1 MMNRYLKHTALVMV
15 LLFSLGIAGCTGTP
29 IKLAGAT
36 KAESVDTSKGRTIS
50 ASASGFQLL
59 LLIPIN
65 INSRHERAYQEVL
78 SQAGGDQLADIKIT
92 ESWAYAFVGTVY
104 TTTIE
109 ATAYPARSR

>member
-1 MMNRYLKHTALVMV
+1 MKFACRQIQIGLAILAGLVV
-15 LLFSLGIAGCTGTP
+15 FGCSSGP
-29 IKLAGAT
+29 IKLSGVT
-36 KAESVDTSKGRTIS
+36 NTQSVDTAKGRQIS

-65 INSRHERAYQEVL
+65 INSRHERAFESL
-78 SQAGGDQLADIKIT
+78 KSQAGGDQIADIKIR

-109 ATAYPARSR
+109 ATAFPRKP